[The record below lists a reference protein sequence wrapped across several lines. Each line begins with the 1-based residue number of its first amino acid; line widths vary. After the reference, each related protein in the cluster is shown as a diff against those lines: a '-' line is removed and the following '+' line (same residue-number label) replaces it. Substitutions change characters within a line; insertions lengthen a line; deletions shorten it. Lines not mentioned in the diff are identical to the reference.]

1 MNDLEMILEIRKEI
15 HELREYTDKR
25 VKILLVKLIQLEKN
39 VNKES

>member
-15 HELREYTDKR
+15 HELKEYTEKR
-25 VKILLVKLIQLEKN
+25 VKILLVKLIKLEKD